1 MFWKK
6 MLLLVVLLVAHAILA
21 AADAAVR
28 GLSVAKLRKMEE
40 EDKDE
45 DATKLLK
52 IAEEPE
58 RTLYAHQI
66 AMMLTG
72 FFLAALTVI
81 GFASDV
87 TGVCQYKWGWEF
99 VPQPILYGSVC
110 ALLLVVEWLIV
121 ILFGDQISR
130 KLVSRDPMRYAL
142 SLYGVI
148 RGVGKFFYPAVWL
161 AEGSVG
167 GVFRLLKMEVPEEE
181 VATEDEIRM
190 IVDKGSEQGTIEQ
203 DEHEWIQN
211 VFEFNDIDA
220 EDVMTREPKVVA
232 LSAEAEKDEVLK
244 TIHDS
249 GLSRYP
255 VYGED
260 LNDVLGILNARD
272 YLLNLTR
279 KKPRTMREL
288 LRPAYF
294 VPESLP
300 ADRLFSQMQMKK
312 QHIAIVIDEYGDTSG
327 IVTMEDLLEEI
338 VGNIYDEFDPA
349 EQAEVEKI
357 GDNTW
362 RVSGSIQIPDLAEAL
377 QVEIPEDEDYD
388 TLSGMVLDHM
398 DSFPEDGSV
407 FDIEVPPLQ
416 IHVTRVLR
424 RHIEQAI
431 VHVMEPETETESE
444 EAE

>member
-6 MLLLVVLLVAHAILA
+6 MLLLLVLLVAHAILA

-40 EDKDE
+40 EDDE

-52 IAEEPE
+52 IAEDPDQI
-58 RTLYAHQI
+58 LYAHQI

-72 FFLAALTVI
+72 FCLAAVTVM
-81 GFASDV
+81 GFASDI
-87 TGVCQYKWGWEF
+87 TGVCQNDWGWTF
-99 VPQPILYGSVC
+99 LPYPVLYGIVSV
-110 ALLLVVEWLIV
+110 LLLIVEWLIV
-121 ILFGDQISR
+121 IVFGDQISK

-148 RGVGKFFYPAVWL
+148 CGIGKFFYPAVWL
-161 AEGSVG
+161 AENSVG
-167 GVFRLLKMEVPEEE
+167 GVFHLLKMEVPEEE

-232 LSAEAEKDEVLK
+232 LPVEAEKDEVLK

-300 ADRLFSQMQMKK
+300 ADRLFSEMQKKK

-416 IHVTRVLR
+416 IHVTRVMK

-431 VHVMEPETETESE
+431 VHVMEPETEPESE
-444 EAE
+444 EEE

>member
-1 MFWKK
+1 
-6 MLLLVVLLVAHAILA
+6 
-21 AADAAVR
+21 
-28 GLSVAKLRKMEE
+28 
-40 EDKDE
+40 
-45 DATKLLK
+45 
-52 IAEEPE
+52 
-58 RTLYAHQI
+58 
-66 AMMLTG
+66 
-72 FFLAALTVI
+72 
-81 GFASDV
+81 
-87 TGVCQYKWGWEF
+87 
-99 VPQPILYGSVC
+99 
-110 ALLLVVEWLIV
+110 
-121 ILFGDQISR
+121 
-130 KLVSRDPMRYAL
+130 MRYAL

-357 GDNTW
+357 GDNAW